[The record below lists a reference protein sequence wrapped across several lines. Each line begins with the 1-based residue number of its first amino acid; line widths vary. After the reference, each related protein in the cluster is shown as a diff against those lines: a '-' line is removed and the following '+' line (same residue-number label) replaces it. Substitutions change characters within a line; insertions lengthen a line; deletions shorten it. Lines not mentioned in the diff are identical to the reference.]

1 MPRANRYIL
10 PSQLYHVTHRC
21 HNRSFLLK
29 FAKDRDDYRRP
40 AIDMS
45 GTHGVWIL
53 NYCLTSNHVHILL
66 EAKGKEAV
74 SRFMQDLAGTFALH
88 YNRRKGRSGGYWE
101 GRYHATM
108 IDNGAYLWACL
119 QYIDLNMVRAGVVRH
134 PDEWPWT
141 GWHEIMRLRKRYCLI
156 DLKKLIAW
164 TGHADLEQF
173 RKHYTQDITNRIQHR
188 ILQRESQWTEAVA
201 VGTEAF
207 IQSVTQQ
214 LPDRRRWQFEETTIG
229 RSTGSVLREAT
240 PAYMHFSPSKN
251 AAKTI

>member
-21 HNRSFLLK
+21 HDRSFLLK
-29 FAKDRDDYRRP
+29 FAKDRNDYRRL
-40 AIDMS
+40 AVGMS
-45 GTHGVWIL
+45 GTHGIWIL

-66 EAKGKEAV
+66 EAKDKEAV

-108 IDNGAYLWACL
+108 IDSGAYLWACL

-141 GWHEIMRLRKRYCLI
+141 GWQEIMRLRKRYCLI
-156 DLKKLIAW
+156 DQNKLIAW
-164 TGHADLEQF
+164 TGHSDLEQF
-173 RKHYTQDITNRIQHR
+173 RKHYTQDITNRIQQR

-207 IQSVTQQ
+207 IQSVTEQ
-214 LPDRRRWQFEETTIG
+214 LPDRRRWQIEETTIG
-229 RSTGSVLREAT
+229 RSAGSVLREPT
-240 PAYMHFSPSKN
+240 PAYMHFSAPKN